1 MSSSESIPNLVDRD
15 FEDDENLG
23 ESEDDVEND
32 KGYELLKKLV
42 HLSNFLFNE
51 DAYENI
57 EKDADIEIVLNVAKK
72 TPDKN
77 SEAIAGLWKSSN
89 PDDLQLGEIFEFN
102 EFFNHANSDTVMPAK
117 DTLSVKVLRI
127 VGIYIEK
134 KSCRKIYQIMLR
146 GKLSDIKILTMDLMT
161 LSIIKH
167 IRILNIMP
175 CSPKTLIYNILQ
187 KEPEMGKSTNI
198 CYAHAIATGQYCIK
212 VMIRLGR

>member
-72 TPDKN
+72 TPDK
-77 SEAIAGLWKSSN
+77 K
-89 PDDLQLGEIFEFN
+89 
-102 EFFNHANSDTVMPAK
+102 
-117 DTLSVKVLRI
+117 
-127 VGIYIEK
+127 
-134 KSCRKIYQIMLR
+134 
-146 GKLSDIKILTMDLMT
+146 
-161 LSIIKH
+161 
-167 IRILNIMP
+167 
-175 CSPKTLIYNILQ
+175 
-187 KEPEMGKSTNI
+187 
-198 CYAHAIATGQYCIK
+198 
-212 VMIRLGR
+212 